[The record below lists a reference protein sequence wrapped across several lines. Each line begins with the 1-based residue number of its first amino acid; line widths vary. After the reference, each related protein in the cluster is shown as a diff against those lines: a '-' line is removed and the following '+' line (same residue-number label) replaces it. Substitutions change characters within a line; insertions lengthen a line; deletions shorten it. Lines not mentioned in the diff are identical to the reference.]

1 MLHCFVLL
9 HVPSDVACTRR
20 MYDVDPSFLS
30 PCLHCDGPKCS
41 TSYVEVETPMYL
53 NLINGP

>member
-53 NLINGP
+53 NLI